1 MPVPVHTLVRI
12 DRRPIGNHTGEIRAF
27 MTVRDEMLRLPHT
40 LDHYRRIGVRRFF
53 AIDNGSTD
61 GTKEFLL
68 AQPDCHVFL
77 THNSFLEAMYGVEW
91 WNALLDEYGLGYWC
105 LIVDADEWF
114 IYPGY
119 EKKLLPDLAAYLDQN
134 GAQGM
139 FAFLLDMYG
148 PGTLRE
154 AISTSHRPLLEAC
167 PYFDNEYAW
176 RPRLRIPGL
185 HGPRFPEYNITGGPR
200 WRVLF
205 PLAHRHYHLFWV
217 IWHLSSYL
225 KVPLPA
231 TLKSAPTLTKIPFV
245 RWLPGT
251 RYRHNHATTPIKL
264 SEVTGVLLHFKF
276 LADFF
281 ERVKTEVARKEHWDG
296 ASEYARYHA
305 RLNDNPSLAFYYSGS
320 VAYQGSEQLMQ
331 LGLLREDHEWRRIR
345 TMAHNTQHDKNRG
358 LRADPLSNSKV
369 PVG

>member
-1 MPVPVHTLVRI
+1 MPVHTLVRI
-12 DRRPIGNHTGEIRAF
+12 DSRPIGTSPNEIRAF
-27 MTVRDEMLRLPHT
+27 ITVRDEMLRLPQT
-40 LDHYRRIGVRRFF
+40 LDHHRRIGVARFF

-68 AQPDCHVFL
+68 AQPDCHLFL
-77 THNSFLEAMYGVEW
+77 THNSYSEATYGLEW
-91 WNALLDEYGLGYWC
+91 QQALLDEYGVNHWC
-105 LIVDADEWF
+105 LVVDADEWF

-119 EKKLLPDLAAYLDQN
+119 EGRRLPDLAAYLEWN

-139 FAFLLDMYG
+139 FAFLLDLYG
-148 PGTLRE
+148 SGVLGETIAAAHQSLVD
-154 AISTSHRPLLEAC
+154 AC
-167 PYFDNEYAW
+167 PYFDSEYVW
-176 RPRLRIPGL
+176 HSRFRIPGI
-185 HGPRFPEYNITGGPR
+185 HGPRFPAYHITGGPR

-205 PLAHRHYHLFWV
+205 PLAHRHYHLLWV

-251 RYRHNHATTPIKL
+251 RYQHPHATTPIKL

-276 LADFF
+276 LEDFF
-281 ERVKTEVARKEHWDG
+281 ERVKTEVSRKEHWDG
-296 ASEYARYHA
+296 ASEYARYQA

-320 VAYQGSEQLMQ
+320 VAYESSEQLVR
-331 LGLLREDHEWRRIR
+331 LGLLKEDHQWRWIR
-345 TMAHNTQHDKNRG
+345 KLVHDTQHDESRE
-358 LRADPLSNSKV
+358 LRADRSSNSKM
-369 PVG
+369 PAG